1 MVKISKDLTAEN
13 TEAAAEACTITLK
26 ERLLSEQLSIRD
38 RRRVWSRFN
47 STVDHV
53 EH

>member
-1 MVKISKDLTAEN
+1 MLKISKDLTAEN
-13 TEAAAEACTITLK
+13 TEAAAEACTITQEL
-26 ERLLSEQLSIRD
+26 LLSEQLSIRD